1 MNEFLT
7 SNSPKMRLARTIL
20 QGVIG
25 VAIAALPQIMGLYQI
40 DPVWSATIVALVM
53 AVLSPIMAA
62 LGEADEKVDG
72 DHANIDEYEG

>member
-62 LGEADEKVDG
+62 LGEADEKVEG